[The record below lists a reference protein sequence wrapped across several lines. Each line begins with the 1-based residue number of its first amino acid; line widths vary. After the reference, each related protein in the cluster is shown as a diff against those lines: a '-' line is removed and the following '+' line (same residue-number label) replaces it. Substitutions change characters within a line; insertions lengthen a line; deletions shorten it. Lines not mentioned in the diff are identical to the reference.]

1 MFPMI
6 TNPSYIHY
14 DGKTQLH
21 LACKDNNIELVKEL
35 LNQEVEIN
43 TQDSDGLT
51 ALHIANNIEILK
63 ILIEAGA
70 NPNLQDHRSGYTPLL
85 DSMVWWNVTK
95 YKLLVP
101 LTDLNLKSS
110 FGYTALMFSAIYHR
124 LDDMKLLIY
133 AETDL
138 YIRNYEGMDFY
149 DFLLADEKE
158 YISSLFPDFLSER
171 QLRLDLTSLQAL
183 SRRIQ

>member
-21 LACKDNNIELVKEL
+21 LACKDNNIAMVKEL
-35 LNQEVEIN
+35 LNQGVEIN
-43 TQDSDGLT
+43 KQDSDGLT
-51 ALHIANNIEILK
+51 ALHLTKNSEILNT
-63 ILIEAGA
+63 LINAGA
-70 NPNLQDHRSGYTPLL
+70 NPNLQDYRSGYNPLMEA
-85 DSMVWWNVTK
+85 MVWWDEAK
-95 YKLLVP
+95 YTLLVP

-124 LDDMKLLIY
+124 LDDMKLLID
-133 AETDL
+133 AGADL

-158 YISSLFPDFLSER
+158 NISTLFPDFLSVR
-171 QLRLDLTSLQAL
+171 QLHLDLTSMKAL

>member
-21 LACKDNNIELVKEL
+21 LACKDGSIELVKEL
-35 LNQEVEIN
+35 LNQGVEIN
-43 TQDSDGLT
+43 KQDSDGLT
-51 ALHIANNIEILK
+51 ALHLTKNSEILK

-70 NPNLQDHRSGYTPLL
+70 NPNLQDYRSGFTPLL
-85 DSMVWWNVTK
+85 DAMVWLDEAK
-95 YKLLVP
+95 YTLLVP

-124 LDDMKLLIY
+124 LDDMKLLID
-133 AETDL
+133 AGADL
-138 YIRNYEGMDFY
+138 FMRNYEGMDFY
-149 DFLLADEKE
+149 DFLMQEEKE
-158 YISSLFPDFLSER
+158 YILSLFPEFLSNR
-171 QLRLDLTSLQAL
+171 KLLLDEYSIKAR
-183 SRRIQ
+183 SKRIQ

>member
-1 MFPMI
+1 MT

-21 LACKDNNIELVKEL
+21 LACKDGNIELVKEL
-35 LNQEVEIN
+35 LNQGVEIN
-43 TQDSDGLT
+43 KQDSDGLT
-51 ALHIANNIEILK
+51 ALHIAKNSEILNT
-63 ILIEAGA
+63 LINAGA
-70 NPNLQDHRSGYTPLL
+70 NPNLQDYRSGFTPLL
-85 DSMVWWNVTK
+85 DAMVWWNEAK
-95 YKLLVP
+95 YTLLVP

-124 LDDMKLLIY
+124 LDDMKLLID
-133 AETDL
+133 AEADL

-149 DFLLADEKE
+149 NFLLDDEKE

-171 QLRLDLTSLQAL
+171 QLRLDITSMKAL
-183 SRRIQ
+183 SKRIQ